1 MLSFDLLL
9 YSLCYKLYYA
19 PDQIPCDGTYRIV
32 DDIIDF
38 GISECA
44 DILHTLDED
53 GYTYTDQNA
62 FPFTYPCTR
71 KSERDKEQDIE
82 HYIVPHSIL

>member
-9 YSLCYKLYYA
+9 YSLCHKLYYA
-19 PDQIPCDGTYRIV
+19 PDQIPRDGTYRIV

-44 DILHTLDED
+44 DILHTFYED
-53 GYTYTDQNA
+53 GNASTDQDA
-62 FPFTYPCTR
+62 FPFTYPCAR
-71 KSERDKEQDIE
+71 KAKWDKEQDIE
-82 HYIVPHSIL
+82 HDIVPHSIL

>member
-9 YSLCYKLYYA
+9 YSHCYILDRA

-53 GYTYTDQNA
+53 RYASTDQDA
-62 FPFTYPCTR
+62 FPFTYPCAR
-71 KSERDKEQDIE
+71 KAEWDKEQDIE